1 MARSIALGLALG
13 GLVACRP
20 STRDFL
26 ETIKPQVVAL
36 LCDRDRPP
44 DQLPIY
50 YRKCFEV
57 DEVQCIAAM
66 QREVDACVARL
77 VQGSLDES
85 NAGNLAERVGACA
98 GTEYE
103 IELERQGKRIRSDAC
118 DTARDTYAKARA
130 SVGQP

>member
-1 MARSIALGLALG
+1 MVGGSGWRCSWRSCVWRPVGVDSSPGVEATRHDSDRLVLMARSIALGLALG

-66 QREVDACVARL
+66 QRD
-77 VQGSLDES
+77 
-85 NAGNLAERVGACA
+85 
-98 GTEYE
+98 
-103 IELERQGKRIRSDAC
+103 
-118 DTARDTYAKARA
+118 
-130 SVGQP
+130 